1 MRRENLHLTLAFVG
15 SLPCEIAR
23 RLAARLAALPAEA
36 FDWMLDEVGA
46 FGGARV
52 LWAGGSSPP
61 LQALADR
68 SRRLLDEL
76 AVPFDR
82 KPFVPHVTL
91 LRKLPRD
98 ALRQAGG
105 PIEPPIAWRVGA
117 PVLLVSATGAQ
128 GTRYTAMSAGN
139 G

>member
-15 SLPCEIAR
+15 SLPREIAR
-23 RLAARLAALPAEA
+23 RLAARLAVQPADA
-36 FDWMLDEVGA
+36 FDWMIDEVGA
-46 FGGARV
+46 FAGARV
-52 LWAGGSSPP
+52 LWAGGSSLP

-76 AVPFDR
+76 SVPFDR

-91 LRKLPRD
+91 LRNLPRD
-98 ALRQAGG
+98 ALRPAGR
-105 PIEPPIAWRVGA
+105 PIEPPITWRVGA
-117 PVLLVSATGAQ
+117 PVLLVSVTGAQ
-128 GTRYTAMSAGN
+128 GTRYAAMSADN